1 MPLINFP
8 HKKRKSNRSGVILIA
23 VLWVLVILTM
33 LTTSI
38 GRNTSIELSLTKY
51 AIARLQAKY
60 LAWGGLVYAMNQIR
74 QDSQHEEFKAYDTL
88 YSCAIVTDEDSASKD
103 IFS

>member
-60 LAWGGLVYAMNQIR
+60 LAWGGLVYAMNQIPGSIIHAHLVSTER
-74 QDSQHEEFKAYDTL
+74 F
-88 YSCAIVTDEDSASKD
+88 C
-103 IFS
+103 